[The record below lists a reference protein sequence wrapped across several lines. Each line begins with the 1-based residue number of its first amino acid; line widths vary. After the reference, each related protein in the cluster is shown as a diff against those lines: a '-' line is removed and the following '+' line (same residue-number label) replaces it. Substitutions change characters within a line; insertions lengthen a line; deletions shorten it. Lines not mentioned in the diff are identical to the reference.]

1 MKNSS
6 IVMSIAAMLAAGAP
20 AAAVTLAPPD
30 GATTNVLQIYTGDT
44 AVEIAGPGTV
54 SLNAANSHTGG
65 TTLSGGTL
73 ALSGDV
79 PASGRSQIG
88 AGALTI
94 TGGTLRG
101 SGTVARGIAATAATT
116 LAGDPVLA
124 LAGDNSFAEPVTISE
139 GTVEISGGDSTF
151 SKHIYL
157 YDGTGF
163 VQSGGSVTMGANNLQ
178 LSYEA
183 GSTSSFTMT
192 GGTFDVGG
200 RNSVVGFNGGPVVAT
215 TDISGGASLR
225 NIGNFYIHSN
235 GGSSSANA
243 IHVHD
248 GGTLGFAALYD
259 GASATTTLSVDGGT
273 LVNDASGKDSVLDY
287 FAWIGTTSSGL
298 SSFSIGENGAA
309 FRTENGAEAGMALV
323 YTAISSDGATAG
335 LVFDGGA
342 WGLYGKN
349 TYSGPTIVK
358 NGATLVIGGSSG
370 ALPPDSAVSVSGDS
384 TLRTMAY
391 AKSVGSLSL
400 ADGATLS
407 PTYNSGKMYPLAVTG
422 SLSLPSRVCVAPR
435 SGSNPK
441 TATALTAAGTYAILT
456 APAASAD
463 AMKAVAWTAPG
474 IGSGKKASFSV
485 SASGS
490 TATLSMTIAADDG
503 TSGFTVDSG
512 SGAAF
517 GGNFAVSSD
526 IVVNGTLTVNGNLN
540 GSANG
545 GSVTVND
552 GGVLHVAG
560 RIRPVNATGNSAHV
574 YVNEGGRL
582 VANTIE
588 GTSTLASEANATP
601 MFHYD
606 GGTVAADS
614 FETSSDSIRYILNY
628 QSAAVGEKGLV
639 IDLGAWTRPEGN
651 NAIVMTSV
659 QGQVNRDTSG
669 ASPDGGITIVNGS
682 GDSRRLAFFGSR
694 FAGSTLNGGIT
705 VESGAGLS
713 LHRDA
718 MSGQTLALKPGS
730 FFKSYNHVASIGNL
744 TLGEA
749 GATTPVGMALYAEDV
764 TAVVSGELSVP
775 SPVSVSVA
783 GDNWKN
789 DSAVVAG
796 VYTALVYSASTTL
809 DTSLFRLPAGVKGYA
824 LSATEVTLSS
834 GDYDG
839 RKALVVAIA
848 ESGADDAR
856 YDSDATLPSGSEM
869 AAPNLFIGDDDA
881 VANRTVTVG
890 AGAVVDISGTL
901 HIAYKA
907 ADGAD
912 KQTGTHTDALVI
924 NGGDVRAETL
934 RTMYR
939 GSNDNIGRANAEI
952 TLNGGSLSV
961 AGDAQFGFNR
971 TRSGFATT
979 VTVNDGAMTVGG
991 EMLLTRYSGT
1001 AQAPQGIVRMN
1012 GGSLDVAGVIDLS
1025 CSTNYNAA
1033 FALDGGVFLRGG
1045 VLRAQNIVQ
1054 SVDYAPAQRLVF
1066 DGGTYEPNANAA
1078 GLALSG
1084 LTAAHVSTN
1093 GAVISTA
1100 NLPSGAAYTIAQA
1113 LLTDPALDGA
1123 PDGGLVK
1130 KGAGTLALSGAN
1142 TYAGRTVVEA
1152 GTLAVAN
1159 ADAISDSVTVANGA
1173 AIEASGLDLSLASV
1187 TASGTIAARS
1197 LTVSGAIELP
1207 ADGSVLSVDGDLT
1220 LARGAAIDFSAYG
1233 EVPSGYVPVAVASG
1247 TVTIPELVRARGAGE
1262 NTRCETRVEGGV
1274 LYAKPTSAGFMM
1286 IVR

>member
-54 SLNAANSHTGG
+54 SLSAANSHTGG

-88 AGALTI
+88 TGALTI

-116 LAGDPVLA
+116 LAGDPALA
-124 LAGDNSFAEPVTISE
+124 LAGNNDFQAGAAFAE
-139 GTVEISGGDSTF
+139 GTVEISGGETAFGGRIDLGNQAGETAT
-151 SKHIYL
+151 L
-157 YDGTGF
+157 R
-163 VQSGGSVTMGANNLQ
+163 VSGGTVTSAGNLQ
-178 LSYEA
+178 RGYVA
-183 GSTSSFTMT
+183 NANSTLIMT

-200 RNSVVGFNGGPVVAT
+200 KNSVVGYNGGPVVAR
-215 TDISGGASLR
+215 TDISGTASLR
-225 NIGNFYIHSN
+225 KIGNFYIHAD
-235 GGSSSANA
+235 GGASSVNEIS
-243 IHVHD
+243 VHD

-259 GASATTTLSVDGGT
+259 NASASTTLSVDGGT
-273 LVNDASGKDSVLDY
+273 LAND
-287 FAWIGTTSSGL
+287 SSGASAFNWIRETV
-298 SSFSIGENGAA
+298 SSFSVGNGGVTFSGTPESTVVAQIRKAMQAA
-309 FRTENGAEAGMALV
+309 SGSSGTAAGV
-323 YTAISSDGATAG
+323 T
-335 LVFDGGA
+335 FDGGA
-342 WGLYGKN
+342 WGYYVAGN
-349 TYSGPTIVK
+349 AYNGPTTLK
-358 NGATLVIGGSSG
+358 NQSKLFLYANGAIPSGSVVTIKAGSILSNGGAAKTVSSLVLEDDAILGFGSSAN
-370 ALPPDSAVSVSGDS
+370 ALIVSGS
-384 TLRTMAY
+384 IE
-391 AKSVGSLSL
+391 
-400 ADGATLS
+400 
-407 PTYNSGKMYPLAVTG
+407 
-422 SLSLPSRVCVAPR
+422 LPSRAKIALYN
-435 SGSNPK
+435 SDNPST
-441 TATALTAAGTYAILT
+441 TAKNDNGTYAVLKVPASYAAALRAVSWSCAT
-456 APAASAD
+456 A
-463 AMKAVAWTAPG
+463 T
-474 IGSGKKASFSV
+474 SGKSYTFSV
-485 SASGS
+485 ATSGD
-490 TATLSMTIAADDG
+490 TATLSMTISADDG

-588 GTSTLASEANATP
+588 GTSALASEANATP

-659 QGQVNRDTSG
+659 QGQVNRDTAG

-783 GDNWKN
+783 GDSWKN
-789 DSAVVAG
+789 DSAIVAG

-856 YDSDATLPSGSEM
+856 YDSDATLPSGAEM

-961 AGDAQFGFNR
+961 AGDAQFGYNR

-1084 LTAAHVSTN
+1084 LTAAHVSAG

-1113 LLTDPALDGA
+1113 LETDPALDGA

-1207 ADGSVLSVDGDLT
+1207 ADGSVLSVDGDLA
-1220 LARGAAIDFSAYG
+1220 LARGAAIDFSAYD

-1247 TVTIPELVRARGAGE
+1247 VITIPDLVRARGAGD
-1262 NTRCETRVEGGV
+1262 NTRCETKVEGGV
-1274 LYAKPTSAGFMM
+1274 LYAKPTSAGFVM